1 MEEMQGRITKQG
13 KRNVITRH
21 LHAKND
27 KERIAAW
34 RLDLN
39 RILHV
44 FNVCPIASALL
55 SF

>member
-1 MEEMQGRITKQG
+1 MEEIQGRITKQG
-13 KRNVITRH
+13 KRNAIFRH
-21 LHAKND
+21 LTSKSD

-44 FNVCPIASALL
+44 FNVCPVVSA
-55 SF
+55 